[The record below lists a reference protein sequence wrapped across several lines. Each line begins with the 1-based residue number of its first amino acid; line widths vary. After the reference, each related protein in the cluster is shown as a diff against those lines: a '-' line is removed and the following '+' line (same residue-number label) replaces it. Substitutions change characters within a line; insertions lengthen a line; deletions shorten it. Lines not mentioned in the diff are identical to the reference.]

1 MKTAA
6 AQVMMRVRIPVALK
20 NKLTDYCK
28 SRGLIANH
36 LVTQAIREK
45 LEEMTEDAADL
56 KLAVERKNEIAAA
69 REEYRKGDYLTLD
82 AYARKRGLKTK

>member
-1 MKTAA
+1 MKTAT
-6 AQVMMRVRIPVALK
+6 AQVMLGVRIPVALK
-20 NKLTDYCK
+20 DKLTDYCK

-45 LEEMTEDAADL
+45 LQELAEDAADL
-56 KLAVERKNEIAAA
+56 KLTAERKNEIAAA

-82 AYARKRGLKTK
+82 AYARKRGHKTK